1 MGVKYVSIKEA
12 CTLAGKSTRTI
23 RYAISKGK
31 LQSRKIKGARM
42 IALPSLEKLYEI
54 EKRGEKR
61 ESAIEDTVKTDNN
74 DMVIDQLLE
83 RVKDL
88 KSQIAEKDKQIARL
102 DTKLDQQQKLTAQLQ
117 EKIPMLMPPEEQRRG
132 GIWARLF
139 GRG

>member
-12 CTLAGKSTRTI
+12 CTLTGKSPRTI
-23 RYAISKGK
+23 RYAISNGK
-31 LQSRKIKGARM
+31 LQSRKVKGARR

-54 EKRGEKR
+54 GKDDGKN
-61 ESAIEDTVKTDNN
+61 ESTVEDTAKTDNN

-88 KSQIAEKDKQIARL
+88 KSQIAEKDKQIAKL

-117 EKIPMLMPPEEQRRG
+117 EKIPMLMPPEEERKS

-139 GRG
+139 GRE